1 LQNEDLLEAEDS
13 EDSNEPLINLEEEE
27 EQDFHNPLKSQ
38 AAATSSV
45 EPHTE
50 SEEPQSSLRGNTDS
64 QDDVLTELGKVEEDK
79 TEPAT

>member
-1 LQNEDLLEAEDS
+1 MANMDDEGLQAKLDYEDLQNEALLEAEDS
-13 EDSNEPLINLEEEE
+13 EDSNEPLINLEEE

-50 SEEPQSSLRGNTDS
+50 SEEPQSSLRGNTD
-64 QDDVLTELGKVEEDK
+64 
-79 TEPAT
+79 